1 MLRPLFLTILLMSA
15 CGCIF
20 GKKEEAPVIV
30 DPVLPAT
37 MGRHE
42 LIDYLNSQCTG
53 LTSWRSRDTTVHVRT
68 PQIPMPQKLR
78 GSLACSA
85 PSNFRLVANNVL
97 AQADFGSN
105 NELCWAYAK
114 PGESV
119 VLTWRH
125 EDSHLLR
132 HIPGGLPRL
141 EPEWLMTILGIRPLN
156 ADDYEVQNP
165 PSGSRE
171 IWLVDVEDVDGSTL
185 RRVIKVDTV
194 RGVVREH
201 ALYDGDGIALL
212 RAQLS
217 NYRNC
222 SGANLPHEVK
232 ISFPTHETELTLTFN
247 SVETNCTIPE
257 TVWTPPRGTNL
268 EYVDVGNMVR
278 RQLEYDR
285 QNQWNGGADRLND
298 GNPQHG
304 ASKSTEPP
312 IREVGAEEE
321 VEEDYSP
328 LDDATAVPTFDIPR
342 KQRRWGLRRL
352 FPWGSG

>member
-1 MLRPLFLTILLMSA
+1 MLRFLFLSIFLMSA

-20 GKKEEAPVIV
+20 GKKDEAPVVV
-30 DPVLPAT
+30 DPVLPPT

-42 LIDYLNSQCTG
+42 LVDYLNSQCEG
-53 LTSWRSRDTTVHVRT
+53 LTSWRSRDTNVHVRT

-78 GSLACSA
+78 GTLACSA
-85 PSNFRLVANNVL
+85 PSNFRLSASNVL
-97 AQADFGSN
+97 AMADFGSN
-105 NELCWAYAK
+105 EDLCWAYAK

-132 HIPGGLPRL
+132 HVPGGLPRL

-185 RRVIKVDTV
+185 RRVVKVDTV
-194 RGVVREH
+194 YGVVREH
-201 ALYDGDGIALL
+201 ALYDGDGVALL

-222 SGANLPHEVK
+222 NGAKLPHEVK
-232 ISFPTHETELTLTFN
+232 ISFPVHETELTLTFN
-247 SVETNCTIPE
+247 NIETNCSIPPV
-257 TVWTPPRGTNL
+257 VWTPPRGANL
-268 EYVDVGNMVR
+268 EYVDVGDMVR
-278 RQLEYDR
+278 RQLEYDNR
-285 QNQWNGGADRLND
+285 NRWKGDTDQQLKREPNDPLPADPGSPILQTGTENEVVD
-298 GNPQHG
+298 SPQF
-304 ASKSTEPP
+304 
-312 IREVGAEEE
+312 
-321 VEEDYSP
+321 
-328 LDDATAVPTFDIPR
+328 DDPGTAPTFDIPR
-342 KQRRWGLRRL
+342 KPRRNGLRRL
-352 FPWGSG
+352 WPWGSG

>member
-1 MLRPLFLTILLMSA
+1 MRRVFFLTFLLMTAS
-15 CGCIF
+15 GCLF
-20 GKKEEAPVIV
+20 GKKEEAPVVV
-30 DPVLPAT
+30 DPVLPPS

-42 LIDYLNSQCTG
+42 LVDYLNAQCDG
-53 LTSWRSRDTTVHVRT
+53 LTSWRSRDTSVHVRT

-78 GSLACSA
+78 GSLACSS

-105 NELCWAYAK
+105 QDFCWAYAK

-132 HIPGGLPRL
+132 HVPGGLPRL

-171 IWLVDVEDVDGSTL
+171 IWLVDIEDVEGSTL
-185 RRVIKVDTV
+185 RRVIKVDTL

-201 ALYDGDGIALL
+201 ALYDGDGVALL

-222 SGANLPHEVK
+222 NGAKLPHEVK
-232 ISFPTHETELTLTFN
+232 ISFPTHETELTLVFN
-247 SVETNCTIPE
+247 NVETNCSIPD
-257 TVWTPPRGTNL
+257 TVWTPPRGANL
-268 EYVDVGNMVR
+268 EYVDLGDVVRQHLKYEGAHGNDKAPLAGPSVENGQASIDPVGFESAVP
-278 RQLEYDR
+278 EFDET
-285 QNQWNGGADRLND
+285 ADFRNY
-298 GNPQHG
+298 
-304 ASKSTEPP
+304 
-312 IREVGAEEE
+312 EE
-321 VEEDYSP
+321 SIP
-328 LDDATAVPTFDIPR
+328 APTFDEPR
-342 KQRRWGLRRL
+342 APAKRGIRRFL
-352 FPWGSG
+352 PWLGR